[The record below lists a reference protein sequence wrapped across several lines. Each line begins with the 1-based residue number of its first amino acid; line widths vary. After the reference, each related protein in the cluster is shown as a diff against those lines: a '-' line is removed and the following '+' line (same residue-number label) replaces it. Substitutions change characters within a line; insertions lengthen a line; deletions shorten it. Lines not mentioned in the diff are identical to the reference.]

1 MAILSFSID
10 DELKRELDVFCEK
23 IGMDI
28 TNVFTIY
35 AKRIVAEQRIPFDI
49 FANVNSARTVPVV
62 ERSVAPVRIKVRV
75 YNNTD
80 IDSAVLSF
88 VNFVLDNYGE
98 DHIVSTA
105 EIKEW
110 CEQNCDTNPSSIIPT
125 DYCYNRTN
133 NGINQDGRV
142 ARPKFLEFV
151 GRGRF
156 RVLGKNYPYTGDM
169 YARPRG
175 YDEDIVVGHWKN
187 GKFYTNG

>member
-1 MAILSFSID
+1 MINVSFNID
-10 DELKRELDVFCEK
+10 DELKRELDAFCEK

-49 FANVNSARTVPVV
+49 FATVNSAKSVYPV
-62 ERSVAPVRIKVRV
+62 ERNVVSMRNKKV
-75 YNNTD
+75 YSSTD
-80 IDSAVLSF
+80 IDGAMTGF
-88 VNFVLDNYGE
+88 VNYVLDNLGADY
-98 DHIVSTA
+98 IATTA

-110 CEQNCDTNPSSIIPT
+110 CEQNCDTNPASIIPS

-133 NGINQDGRV
+133 NGLNKEGRV
-142 ARPKFLEFV
+142 YRPQLLEFV

-175 YDEDIVVGHWKN
+175 YDEDIVVGHWEN
-187 GKFYTNG
+187 GKFFEAQ